1 MEAHQTLMQE
11 DWHFKKS
18 KIAVKKPI
26 FKSVTAEFNLLNAKH
41 LLLKSCK

>member
-26 FKSVTAEFNLLNAKH
+26 FKSVTAEFNLLNAQAFTVKK
-41 LLLKSCK
+41 L